1 MSLRM
6 INNDSFMYA
15 EAAKN
20 SEILLRFASART
32 DYVHDDG
39 VSVPH
44 CFIRCPKQL
53 ISRHPEWSASYSD
66 YEEAYIGH
74 SKKIGNFAIKYRLNR
89 YYLFLKV
96 EDSPFQNTDAGD
108 MWFAQKYNQKV
119 NRAHILYIG
128 PANGPVDMYG
138 SSYTSDSLESI
149 LLQL

>member
-6 INNDSFMYA
+6 INNNHPMYE

-20 SEILLRFASART
+20 SQILLRFASAYT

-39 VSVPH
+39 VSDYH
-44 CFIRCPKQL
+44 CFIGCPKQL

-66 YEEAYIGH
+66 YEEAYIGD
-74 SKKIGNFAIKYRLNR
+74 SKKIGNFAIKYRHNR

-96 EDSPFQNTDAGD
+96 EDSPFQNTYAGD
-108 MWFAQKYNQKV
+108 MWYEQNYNQKV
-119 NRAHILYIG
+119 NRARVLYIG